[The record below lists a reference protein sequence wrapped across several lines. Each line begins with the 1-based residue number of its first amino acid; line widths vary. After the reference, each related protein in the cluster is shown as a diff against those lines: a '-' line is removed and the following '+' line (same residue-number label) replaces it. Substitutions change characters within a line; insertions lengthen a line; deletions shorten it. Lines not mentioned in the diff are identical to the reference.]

1 MTEDQLE
8 RIRLEN
14 AVKILVMT
22 CSIFLSVEGQPSLE
36 AAKRLVLKSFEVIAP
51 TLERLMK
58 EEEEAAELATI
69 VNTIWG
75 ERHA

>member
-1 MTEDQLE
+1 MTENQLE

-36 AAKRLVLKSFEVIAP
+36 AAS
-51 TLERLMK
+51 
-58 EEEEAAELATI
+58 
-69 VNTIWG
+69 G
-75 ERHA
+75 